1 MRGKPKEPTALAK
14 LKGTYQP
21 CRHKDDVADSG
32 IDFVYKKI
40 PYPPDGMGE
49 VAAKFWTETL
59 SMCSVVNGYISFID
73 LAVFKIYCEMYEEME
88 DIKSEITL
96 TGQRRWRSEDFKL
109 LKELRKDFFN
119 MSKDFGFTPS
129 SRRGVQ
135 LLQKETEV
143 KEDEFEL

>member
-32 IDFVYKKI
+32 INFVYKKI
-40 PYPPDGMGE
+40 PYPPVGMGE

-73 LAVFKIYCEMYEEME
+73 LAVFQVYCEIYEEME
-88 DIKSEITL
+88 GIKSEITT

-129 SRRGVQ
+129 SRRGIQ